1 MSIRRERRMERR
13 IPELNMA
20 SLPDLIFTVLFF
32 FMLVTTMR
40 TVPLWVDYK
49 SPEGVAL
56 AKLKRNPTTL
66 YIFIGKPIKGLGDV
80 AVQVDNRIVPL
91 SRVESQVNA
100 FREQLLPDEQEQMT
114 VALKIDR
121 DVPMGIVTSVK
132 MALRRA
138 GALRVHYGAS
148 NSTYEVKMGM
158 KAP

>member
-40 TVPLWVDYK
+40 TVPLWIDYK
-49 SPEGVAL
+49 SPEGTAL
-56 AKLKRNPTTL
+56 AKLKRSPTTL
-66 YIFIGKPIKGLGDV
+66 YIFIGKPSNEQGGV
-80 AVQVDNRIVPL
+80 AVQVDDRVVPL
-91 SRVESQVNA
+91 AEVERQVTV

-114 VALKIDR
+114 VSLKIDR
-121 DVPMGIVTSVK
+121 DVPMGIVTEVK

-138 GALRVHYGAS
+138 GALKVHYGAS
-148 NSTYEVKMGM
+148 TPEYEPKHHQE
-158 KAP
+158 